1 MKKMKKMISRAVL
14 LIAVALMATAAPAF
28 AENEMTEDSAAVIIE
43 IEAPAQ
49 ETAAAED
56 AVAEEAS
63 APAEE
68 AAPVEEAVIEEAPV
82 PAEEAI
88 PEAEAA
94 DSEEAAQEAAAE
106 NELAPIEDEIV
117 PQEEE
122 AQETALPFMAD
133 VQLEIRNEE
142 SLKMGDAVEMRAKVS
157 AATMEYT
164 VAWEQRDTTQDE
176 QHAEWQQ
183 VGSGK
188 EYTFIA
194 NESVFVMAY
203 RLVLVGEDGTRIETA
218 AHQVEVQLLEEEQ
231 QDDPAPCDDEEMI
244 EALSQADES
253 TCEEPSDEAAET
265 EQAADDETV
274 EFDDYETPLGISV
287 PMQSV
292 SVSSSCG
299 SVVFLGET
307 ITLTGTLYGY
317 DGYDVTYQWEC
328 DRGAGFEPVDGAMEA
343 TFSFQADANTLQW
356 NWRLTVSVVG

>member
-1 MKKMKKMISRAVL
+1 
-14 LIAVALMATAAPAF
+14 
-28 AENEMTEDSAAVIIE
+28 
-43 IEAPAQ
+43 
-49 ETAAAED
+49 
-56 AVAEEAS
+56 
-63 APAEE
+63 
-68 AAPVEEAVIEEAPV
+68 
-82 PAEEAI
+82 
-88 PEAEAA
+88 
-94 DSEEAAQEAAAE
+94 
-106 NELAPIEDEIV
+106 
-117 PQEEE
+117 
-122 AQETALPFMAD
+122 MAD

-231 QDDPAPCDDEEMI
+231 QDDLAPCDDEEMI

-307 ITLTGTLYGY
+307 ITLTGTLYGTT
-317 DGYDVTYQWEC
+317 DT
-328 DRGAGFEPVDGAMEA
+328 
-343 TFSFQADANTLQW
+343 T
-356 NWRLTVSVVG
+356 